1 MLADDHPDR
10 IQITFDDRRLVAN
23 AGLLLPVTLAQH
35 LGLRELV
42 DHHLDLGNAP
52 GRANPGDKMLTLVAS
67 ALAGGDC
74 IDDADVLRTGGTAQT
89 LGCVVKAPSTLGTFL
104 RSFRWGHVRQLDRV
118 SRELLARAWSAG
130 AGPGDAPFTID
141 LDSTICETYGLAKE
155 GARDHG
161 YTGKRGYHPLLA
173 VAAGTGD
180 VLMARLREGRAN
192 TARGAAHFLRE
203 TVGRVRYAGA
213 RGQLTVRADSGFYTH
228 AIVAA
233 CRRMD
238 VRFSITV
245 RQHARLRSLIE
256 AIPEQDW
263 TPIPYWMEGAADV
276 AETSYTPFQSKPD
289 AAPVRLIVRRVKPT
303 PGSQLALFA
312 TYSYHGFIT
321 DREGETLELEAD
333 HRRHAEIENAIRDLK
348 YGVGLNHLPSGRF
361 PANGAWL
368 AVQVIAHN
376 LARWTARIGLGE
388 QIVTTKTLRRRFFS
402 MAGRL
407 TRSAR
412 RLTLHLPQDADV
424 CCIGLKG
431 LRGDDSNYQNLEY
444 RNLESSPG
452 SVKADATRAPCGELE
467 VERRAASPEKPD
479 ECQVAASVRA
489 LGPSPWEMEKI
500 ERPLN
505 MGVLPDSDEMLRP
518 ESDGEARK
526 LVQVAIDP
534 LVGEKVPVVLE
545 HGRCRHPLAILL
557 ASVMVLDDVVFLE
570 CAAGCG
576 HRLYSDRGPLECPCH
591 WPPAK
596 AVQVGRALLLPPR
609 LPNSGASRP

>member
-1 MLADDHPDR
+1 MTTP
-10 IQITFDDRRLVAN
+10 TCC
-23 AGLLLPVTLAQH
+23 
-35 LGLRELV
+35 
-42 DHHLDLGNAP
+42 AP
-52 GRANPGDKMLTLVAS
+52 GEPPRPW
-67 ALAGGDC
+67 
-74 IDDADVLRTGGTAQT
+74 
-89 LGCVVKAPSTLGTFL
+89 GCVVKAPSTLGTFL

-155 GARDHG
+155 GGARPRLHG
-161 YTGKRGYHPLLA
+161 PEGLSPAVGRGRWHRRRADGPAARGAGPTPL
-173 VAAGTGD
+173 G
-180 VLMARLREGRAN
+180 
-192 TARGAAHFLRE
+192 GAAHFLRE

-238 VRFSITV
+238 VRFSITI
-245 RQHARLRSLIE
+245 RQSASLRSLIE

-321 DREGETLELEAD
+321 DREGETLALEAD

-412 RLTLHLPQDADV
+412 RLTLHLPQRWPWEAQFS
-424 CCIGLKG
+424 GALA
-431 LRGDDSNYQNLEY
+431 RF
-444 RNLESSPG
+444 
-452 SVKADATRAPCGELE
+452 
-467 VERRAASPEKPD
+467 
-479 ECQVAASVRA
+479 RA
-489 LGPSPWEMEKI
+489 LPLPS
-500 ERPLN
+500 
-505 MGVLPDSDEMLRP
+505 
-518 ESDGEARK
+518 
-526 LVQVAIDP
+526 
-534 LVGEKVPVVLE
+534 
-545 HGRCRHPLAILL
+545 
-557 ASVMVLDDVVFLE
+557 
-570 CAAGCG
+570 
-576 HRLYSDRGPLECPCH
+576 
-591 WPPAK
+591 
-596 AVQVGRALLLPPR
+596 
-609 LPNSGASRP
+609 